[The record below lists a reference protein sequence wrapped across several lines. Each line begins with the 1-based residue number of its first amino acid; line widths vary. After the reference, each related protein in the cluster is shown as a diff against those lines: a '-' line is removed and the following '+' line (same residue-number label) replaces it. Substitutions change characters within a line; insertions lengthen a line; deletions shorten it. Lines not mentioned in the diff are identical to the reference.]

1 MKNKTM
7 INNLNKWRER
17 QEVKDIKLWKISVNH
32 QEHLRTSAIHFQGKI
47 NSLSKYKDGRVVP
60 IVVRK
65 TKNGYQLLFGLKQL
79 IIAKLMNY
87 NRIKAVVVGCS
98 RESLLEFIRD
108 EYVEGEWYPIEDIK
122 IQDSFTKTTPGQHKI
137 KKKKNEINKGLVPV
151 IKINED
157 GLLLDGYITY
167 LILKEKGVKEV
178 NVEIIKGEK
187 AKSYKLKE
195 GIAEEDLKNVGFESR
210 KHFRH
215 EGEFI
220 GSMITLIGDIEL
232 DIYVQTDPIQFDDFE
247 NIEVMDSSFGQPY
260 TPFYGDNY
268 KKYINDFPYL
278 QEVIKR
284 YNEVMDG
291 LKIFEEVK

>member
-17 QEVKDIKLWKISVNH
+17 QEVKDIRLWKISVSH
-32 QEHLRTSAIHFQGKI
+32 QEHLRTSAIDFQGSI

-65 TKNGYQLLFGLKQL
+65 TKDGYQLLFGLKQL
-79 IIAKLMNY
+79 IVAKIMNY

-122 IQDSFTKTTPGQHKI
+122 IQDSFTKTTPGQHKVRR
-137 KKKKNEINKGLVPV
+137 KKKEINKGLVP
-151 IKINED
+151 IITINED
-157 GLLLDGYITY
+157 GLLFDGYITY

-195 GIAEEDLKNVGFESR
+195 GITREDLKNVGFESR

-220 GSMITLIGDIEL
+220 GSMATLIDDIEL

-247 NIEVMDSSFGQPY
+247 NIEVTDFAFGQPY
-260 TPFYGDNY
+260 TPFYGDSY

-284 YNEVMDG
+284 YNEVMDNLG
-291 LKIFEEVK
+291 IFEEVK